1 VLEPASEKPA
11 LRRSVFIIILAA
23 ICLAHAAVAL
33 ADSGAQQPA
42 EPQDKKLD
50 EKVEPRHPGKT
61 DDELVA
67 EAFAASIREAL
78 RKPAQGETR
87 VVGLFTRVECTAKS
101 GVVFN
106 VKVGKRLL
114 KLRRDDFNGLHLMA
128 FTPDAAG
135 RELACGPRKPEAH
148 VVATYLPAA
157 ARPRVKT
164 DGALVALEFVPADFR
179 LR

>member
-1 VLEPASEKPA
+1 
-11 LRRSVFIIILAA
+11 LRRSVFNILAA
-23 ICLAHAAVAL
+23 ICLAHAAAL
-33 ADSGAQQPA
+33 AAPGAPRQQPSG
-42 EPQDKKLD
+42 PQDKKLD
-50 EKVEPRHPGKT
+50 EKIEPRRPGKT

-78 RKPAQGETR
+78 RKPSQGETR
-87 VVGLFTRVECTAKS
+87 VVGLFTRVECTAKN

-114 KLRRDDFNGLHLMA
+114 KLRRDDFSGLHLVA

-135 RELACGPRKPEAH
+135 RELACGARKPEAH
-148 VVATYLPAA
+148 IVATYLPTAA
-157 ARPRVKT
+157 GPRVKT
-164 DGALVALEFVPADFR
+164 DGALVALEFVPADFK